1 MHPVAGAKMKF
12 SERLAAITSLNP
24 DLVAL
29 EFEGAEFTWGV
40 LSAAASKVRSLLDE
54 AGVPSSAP
62 VGWMARNAP
71 EAVAAILGILQ
82 GERFVSPLNPHQPAA
97 RLIDEIAALRLA
109 AMVGSPAD
117 WAIPAF
123 AEAVGSVG
131 GAGVEIDFKSGSV
144 VLRPGLDRIGPGPH
158 RPPAPGYA
166 IERMTSG
173 TTGAPKRFPLRTP
186 DLELGLLAAAPSR
199 EAAKA
204 AAEHQLAPMRDTA
217 ILHNPFAHSAGL
229 MGLVTALY
237 FGRRICLHQ
246 KFDPLEWAEAV
257 ARYKPKSAGLVP
269 AMINM
274 VLDASVPKEKLGS
287 LVAVRSG
294 TAPLD
299 PARQKAF
306 QTAYGI
312 PILIDYGASEFIGGI
327 TGWTLRDY
335 QEWGEAKLGS
345 VGRPKP
351 GVSVRIVDADS
362 GLEVR
367 PGEVGRL
374 EAKAD
379 RFGPDWVNTTDLAS
393 VDEDGFVYI
402 RGRADE
408 AIIRGGF
415 KILPDK
421 VAEILRLHPAVRD
434 AVVLAVRHERL
445 GQAPI
450 AVIELRAGAERPDK
464 AALDAVMREH
474 LPAYFV
480 PEAYEFVPAL
490 PRTPSLKIARPAVK
504 AAFADRY
511 SFS

>member
-1 MHPVAGAKMKF
+1 MKF

-24 DLVAL
+24 EHVAL
-29 EFEGAEFTWGV
+29 EFGGAEFTWGA
-40 LSAAASKVRSLLDE
+40 LSAAAAKVQSLLDE
-54 AGVPSSAP
+54 AGVPAAAP
-62 VGWMARNAP
+62 VGWMARNVP
-71 EAVAAILGILQ
+71 EAVAAILGVLQ
-82 GERFVSPLNPHQPAA
+82 GERFVSPLNPHQPPA

-109 AMVGSPAD
+109 AVAGSPAD
-117 WAIPAF
+117 WAIPGF
-123 AEAVGSVG
+123 AEAVAAAG
-131 GAGVEIDFKSGSV
+131 GAGIEIDLESGSV
-144 VLRPGLDRIGPGPH
+144 ALRAGLERMGSGPH

-173 TTGAPKRFPLRTP
+173 TTGAPKRFPLRIA
-186 DLELGLLAAAPSR
+186 DLEQGLMAAAPSR

-204 AAEHQLAPMRDTA
+204 AAEQQIVQMQDTA

-229 MGLVTALY
+229 MGILTALY
-237 FGRRICLHQ
+237 FGRRVSLHR
-246 KFDPLEWAEAV
+246 KFDPSEWAEAV
-257 ARYKPKSAGLVP
+257 ARYKPKAAGLVP

-274 VLDASVPKEKLGS
+274 VLDAKVPKEKLGS

-299 PARQKAF
+299 PVRQRAF
-306 QTAYGI
+306 QAAYGI
-312 PILIDYGASEFIGGI
+312 PVLIDYGASEFIGGI

-335 QEWGEAKLGS
+335 REWGETKLGS
-345 VGRPKP
+345 VGRAKP

-362 GLEVR
+362 GDQVG

-374 EAKAD
+374 EVKAD
-379 RFGPDWVNTTDLAS
+379 RFGPAWVNTTDLAS
-393 VDEDGFVYI
+393 MDQDGFIYI

-421 VAEILRLHPAVRD
+421 VAEILRLHPAVQD
-434 AVVLAVRHERL
+434 AVVLGVTHERL

-450 AVIELRAGAERPDK
+450 AVIELRAGAARPDK
-464 AALDAVMREH
+464 IALDAVVREH
-474 LPAYFV
+474 LPAYFA
-480 PEAYEFVPAL
+480 PEAYEFVPTL

-504 AAFADRY
+504 AQFADRY
-511 SFS
+511 AFS